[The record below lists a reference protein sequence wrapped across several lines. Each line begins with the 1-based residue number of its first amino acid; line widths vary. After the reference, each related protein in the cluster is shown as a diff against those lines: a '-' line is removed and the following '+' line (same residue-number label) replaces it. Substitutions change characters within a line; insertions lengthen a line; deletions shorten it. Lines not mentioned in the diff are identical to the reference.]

1 MVGTYWKSLFSVIK
15 PVCFSED
22 RKLYTIKT
30 LQFIHTVN
38 PSQGVPGSIC
48 WCCVVWWHAQG
59 KVCPVCVQ
67 DQGQQWGHM
76 IWHGRVPPKAA
87 CFLGSC
93 LQMNFSSLCIQKHF
107 TVASVLV
114 TSIFPVESVSQFE
127 KLGMN
132 ATKSN
137 LENTKALHDLIAN
150 CFYPNTFIS
159 DAGKV
164 GGVI

>member
-1 MVGTYWKSLFSVIK
+1 M
-15 PVCFSED
+15 
-22 RKLYTIKT
+22 
-30 LQFIHTVN
+30 
-38 PSQGVPGSIC
+38 
-48 WCCVVWWHAQG
+48 
-59 KVCPVCVQ
+59 
-67 DQGQQWGHM
+67 
-76 IWHGRVPPKAA
+76 
-87 CFLGSC
+87 
-93 LQMNFSSLCIQKHF
+93 
-107 TVASVLV
+107 
-114 TSIFPVESVSQFE
+114 ESVSQFE